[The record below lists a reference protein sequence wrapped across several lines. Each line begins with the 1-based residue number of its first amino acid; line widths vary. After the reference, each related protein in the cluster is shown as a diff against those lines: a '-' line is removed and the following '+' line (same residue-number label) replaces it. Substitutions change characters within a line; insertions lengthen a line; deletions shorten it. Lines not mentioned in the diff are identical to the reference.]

1 MCFLFVRAECVCA
14 HGFTSEYTCPG
25 GQPQHSKKLLWTV
38 RTFQKCHV
46 KYWVQKCFS
55 FLEGTIYSPRTP
67 QGVIWS
73 LEAFDLIHF
82 LFWQRLDTLSAASPF
97 TFHFASFDS
106 RLHSNNLH
114 CDCHLAWL
122 AQWLRQRPTVG
133 LFTQCTS
140 PAELRG
146 LNVAEVQKHEFSC
159 SGNDC
164 IPSFTCPANMA
175 KAIFFPPSVLLL
187 GLVST

>member
-1 MCFLFVRAECVCA
+1 MQNVSVHMGSRVTIHALEVN
-14 HGFTSEYTCPG
+14 
-25 GQPQHSKKLLWTV
+25 HSTKLLWTV
-38 RTFQKCHV
+38 GTFQKCHV

-55 FLEGTIYSPRTP
+55 FMEGTIYSPCTP
-67 QGVIWS
+67 QCVFWS
-73 LEAFDLIHF
+73 LGAFDLMSF
-82 LFWQRLDTLSAASPF
+82 SQRTDSFNAASPL
-97 TFHFASFDS
+97 TFHFASFNS

-133 LFTQCTS
+133 LFTQCSS

-159 SGNDC
+159 SGRSC
-164 IPSFTCPANMA
+164 GPSFPCPLIMA
-175 KAIFFPPSVLLL
+175 KACFFFLLSVPLLC
-187 GLVST
+187 LVTT